1 MRIIAIS
8 GSPRSGNCERLIREA
23 VEGARSHGA
32 EVEIVLLRNL
42 KFRGCCGRDQC
53 YYEHICPFNDDIKPI
68 MKKIAE
74 CDGIILAS
82 PSYFNN
88 VSGLMK
94 NFMDRTN
101 PYCKDKKW
109 KGKKVVLIGVGAATP
124 RSVKKGIKAMRE
136 FCWIHRLDVVAT
148 GCFMTE
154 KPKDANQNAK
164 YLKKARK
171 LGIVLAMA
179 KIRLP

>member
-1 MRIIAIS
+1 MKIIAIS
-8 GSPRSGNCERLIREA
+8 GSPRSGNCEQLVNEA
-23 VEGARSHGA
+23 AEGAKSNGA
-32 EVEIVLLRNL
+32 DVEIVLLRNL

-53 YYEHICPFNDDIKPI
+53 YYDHICPFNDDITPV

-82 PSYFNN
+82 PSYFSN

-101 PYCKDKKW
+101 PYCKDKEW
-109 KGKKVVLIGVGAATP
+109 KGKKTVLIGVGAATP
-124 RSVKKGIKAMRE
+124 RSVKKCVKAMRE
-136 FCWIHRLDVVAT
+136 FCWIHRLEVVAT

-154 KPKDANQNAK
+154 KPGNVDQNIK
-164 YLKKARK
+164 YLRKARI
-171 LGIVLAMA
+171 LGMLLT
-179 KIRLP
+179 KS